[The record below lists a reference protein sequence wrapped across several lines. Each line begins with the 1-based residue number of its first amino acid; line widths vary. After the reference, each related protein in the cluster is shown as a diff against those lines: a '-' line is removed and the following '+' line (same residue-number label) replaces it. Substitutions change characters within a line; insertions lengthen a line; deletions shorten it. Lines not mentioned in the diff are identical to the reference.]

1 MDAGLFFPLLSGAAL
16 LFATLAFGRLLY
28 RFARLDAPAD
38 RSPAKGQVNQGV
50 LYAFTLGM
58 APWAKESTRLHNLAY
73 LRGVAFH
80 LGIFLGLAIL
90 LTAPWSGNL
99 APGWRFAL
107 GAGAGLGALFGW
119 IGFFAR
125 LVERNLKALSTPDDY
140 TAVLLVSLFLTTQ
153 ALWLYGLLASPVFY
167 TVSALMLV
175 YAPFSKIRHCFYFA
189 FSRLFYGRFTGKRA
203 VLPHTQQHNA
213 R

>member
-1 MDAGLFFPLLSGAAL
+1 MAASLFFPLLSGVAL
-16 LFATLAFGRLLY
+16 LFAILAFGRLLY
-28 RFARLDAPAD
+28 RFAHLDAPAD

-58 APWAKESTRLHNLAY
+58 APWAKESTRLHSLAY

-80 LGIFLGLAIL
+80 LGIFLGLGL
-90 LTAPWSGNL
+90 LIIAPWLGEL
-99 APGWRFAL
+99 VQGWRIAL
-107 GAGAGLGALFGW
+107 GTGAGLGALFGW

-125 LVERNLKALSTPDDY
+125 LVEHNLKAISTPDDY
-140 TAVLLVSLFLTTQ
+140 TSVLLVSLFLSAQ
-153 ALWLYGLLASPVFY
+153 ALWLFGLLAAPVFY

-175 YAPFSKIRHCFYFA
+175 YAPFGKIRHCFYFA

-203 VLPHTQQHNA
+203 VLPHSQQHNA